1 MTEPRDAAAD
11 GAPTPPAPAPGH
23 PSLMQQ
29 MAHPD
34 LSAIP
39 AEEIE
44 AAERLDLPGV
54 NENVEAGAVPLSRR
68 LRSPRTIISIVL
80 PIVVL
85 LLLLVALPGFKL
97 DQLPALISQ
106 ANPWWLLAA
115 VGIYYVGFPL
125 RGYRWALL
133 IRGTGYP
140 LKVKD
145 STEIILISW
154 LVNCVVPAKLGDV
167 YRAYLLRINTGVSLS
182 KTFGTVFIE
191 RVFDLFA
198 IVGLGLLAGYW
209 SFRDGMDPTVQL
221 IFVLGLVV
229 VAVLIVGLLV
239 VRNFG
244 RRILVRLP
252 VPHRMVELY
261 DLFEEGMFA
270 VDRRSLPVILVVT
283 GAIWTTEA
291 LRLLFVIESMPFD
304 VMVGV
309 SGAFF
314 VALIAS
320 LLTAVPFTPAGLGL
334 VELGMAGILTRVYDV
349 TPEQAAAIVIVD
361 RAISV
366 LSVIIVGGIA
376 YVFSSKTRGD
386 PAITTGGDSDPGT
399 GAVRTTMPV
408 PAAEERP

>member
-1 MTEPRDAAAD
+1 
-11 GAPTPPAPAPGH
+11 
-23 PSLMQQ
+23 
-29 MAHPD
+29 
-34 LSAIP
+34 
-39 AEEIE
+39 
-44 AAERLDLPGV
+44 
-54 NENVEAGAVPLSRR
+54 
-68 LRSPRTIISIVL
+68 
-80 PIVVL
+80 
-85 LLLLVALPGFKL
+85 
-97 DQLPALISQ
+97 
-106 ANPWWLLAA
+106 
-115 VGIYYVGFPL
+115 
-125 RGYRWALL
+125 
-133 IRGTGYP
+133 
-140 LKVKD
+140 
-145 STEIILISW
+145 
-154 LVNCVVPAKLGDV
+154 
-167 YRAYLLRINTGVSLS
+167 
-182 KTFGTVFIE
+182 
-191 RVFDLFA
+191 
-198 IVGLGLLAGYW
+198 
-209 SFRDGMDPTVQL
+209 MDTTVQL

-270 VDRRSLPVILVVT
+270 VDRRSLPVILIVT

-349 TPEQAAAIVIVD
+349 APEEAAAIVIVD

-366 LSVIIVGGIA
+366 LSVIIVGGLA

-399 GAVRTTMPV
+399 GAVRTTPAGPRRRGAPLAAATTGDRHAPGHGTTDPWAGPV
-408 PAAEERP
+408 VRGEVCRDGVASATRVGLSCA